1 MSTAPTAPD
10 GLVLTLIADPA
21 ARTLTPAHVTVA
33 AEALGDLTAEV
44 GEPDWLSRHVACDL
58 PFVASDPVAAEM
70 AVRGALGDA
79 PVDVAVLPRAGRRKR
94 VLVADMDST
103 IVTGETLDEMAEAVG
118 LKAEIAAITARA
130 MNGEL
135 DFAAALRERVAML
148 AGLPED
154 AVAATLERVALT
166 PGATT
171 LMRTMRAH
179 GAATALVSGGFTA
192 IAEPVAARC
201 GFDRVVA
208 NRLLLEHGR
217 LTGRVAEPI
226 VDKDAKLATLRAVVE
241 DLGGG
246 TGAAC
251 AVGDGAN
258 DLPML
263 LAAGLGVAF
272 RAKPA
277 VRERARVR
285 VDHGDLTA
293 LLYLQGY
300 RDGDFAA

>member
-1 MSTAPTAPD
+1 MSTAQAPD
-10 GLVLTLIADPA
+10 QLVLTLIADPA

-33 AEALGDLTAEV
+33 AEALGDLAAEV

-58 PFVASDPVAAEM
+58 VFSTADPEAAET

-79 PVDVAVLPRAGRRKR
+79 PVDVAVQPRAGRRKR

-103 IVTGETLDEMAEAVG
+103 IVTGETLDEMAAAVG

-148 AGLPED
+148 AGLSEA

-166 PGATT
+166 PGART
-171 LMRTMRAH
+171 LVRTMQAH

-192 IAEPVAARC
+192 IAEPLAERC

-208 NRLLLEHGR
+208 NRLLLEGGR

-226 VDKDAKLATLRAVVE
+226 VDKDAKLATLRALAE
-241 DLGGG
+241 DLEGGAS
-246 TGAAC
+246 AAC